1 MVLFWKDS
9 INAWEEVPTLFQPK
23 VSTASIKKKK
33 KNVLL
38 ACSVSHTSVKPNKH
52 GLTFLFR
59 VSLHLEIPSRPFCS
73 DKYFKPGGQFEW
85 SLQQKLCYA
94 V

>member
-33 KNVLL
+33 KRSLSL
-38 ACSVSHTSVKPNKH
+38 FSESHECQTEQAWSHFSLSSVASSWD
-52 GLTFLFR
+52 
-59 VSLHLEIPSRPFCS
+59 SISAI
-73 DKYFKPGGQFEW
+73 
-85 SLQQKLCYA
+85 LQW
-94 V
+94 